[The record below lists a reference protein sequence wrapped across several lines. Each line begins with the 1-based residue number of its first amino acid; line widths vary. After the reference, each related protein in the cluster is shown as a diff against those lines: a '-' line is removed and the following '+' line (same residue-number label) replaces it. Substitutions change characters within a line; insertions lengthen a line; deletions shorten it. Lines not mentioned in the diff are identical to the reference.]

1 MSNPDVSIGFEAT
14 GDVDVVYGECRRAVA
29 EWAGIDP
36 ADVTGDHV
44 ARYEAA
50 QEEGA
55 RP

>member
-1 MSNPDVSIGFEAT
+1 MRADIGFKVIASAE
-14 GDVDVVYGECRRAVA
+14 VQYGPLRLAVA

-50 QEEGA
+50 NEEGQ

>member
-1 MSNPDVSIGFEAT
+1 MMTHLDMGFQAIAT
-14 GDVDVVYGECRRAVA
+14 AEVTYGPLRLAVA

-50 QEEGA
+50 NEEGQ